1 MKHYSSKGF
10 TITEL
15 LIVVAI
21 MGIIAA
27 IAFPNWQESVRKSNR
42 SDGKTAL
49 LRLMQKQQQ
58 FYTDNVSY
66 TTTLTAIGAAS
77 DANVVSAER
86 YYTVSAAA
94 CAGMT
99 IAQCVILTATPDPNR
114 GQGPDG
120 ALTLNSLGQK
130 TPAANW

>member
-10 TITEL
+10 TIIEL
-15 LIVVAI
+15 LIVMVVLGILLAVAI
-21 MGIIAA
+21 
-27 IAFPNWQESVRKSNR
+27 PSWQENVRKSNR

-58 FYTDNVSY
+58 FYTDNVTY
-66 TTTLTAIGAAS
+66 TTTLTAIGAAT
-77 DANVVSAER
+77 DANVISAGL
-86 YYTVSAAA
+86 YYRVSAAA
-94 CAGMT
+94 CPGGT
-99 IAQCVILTATPDPNR
+99 IAQCVVLTATPDPDR